1 MRIRPMAPLVQTFL
15 NPVFP
20 VFAIMLLGIILGK
33 RKIFEFRD
41 AQTINRFVFYAL
53 VPPVIFTLTYSAPLA
68 RLYDTV
74 IILYFFAE
82 TTIFVT
88 TAAIVRFA
96 FKRSTLE
103 SMLLGMASCFVNHV
117 FFILPIVTLLYGDRG
132 VLPLSAIISIDTVIF
147 FCGMVM
153 ALEVVAHR
161 GDSIF
166 KVLTSFLRNP
176 LLLAMALGL
185 IANFAG
191 LRLHGGI
198 TTFLSFAGS
207 AAAPAALF
215 SLGIIIANVRVGRVD
230 GAVLTVTAM
239 KTIVHPLLIW
249 LILSSVN
256 GLDSDWSRT
265 AVVTAAGPCG
275 AMPFVLALQYKIKA
289 DSIGVAII
297 YSTVASLF
305 TISVLA

>member
-1 MRIRPMAPLVQTFL
+1 MAPLIQTFL

-20 VFAIMLLGIILGK
+20 VFAIMLLGIVLGK

-53 VPPVIFTLTYSAPLA
+53 VPPVIFSLTYAAPLA
-68 RLYDTV
+68 RLLDSA

-82 TTIFVT
+82 TTIFLTT
-88 TAAIVRFA
+88 TAVVRFG
-96 FKRSTLE
+96 FRRSRLE

-161 GDSIF
+161 GDSIV
-166 KVLTSFLRNP
+166 KVAASFLRNP
-176 LLLAMALGL
+176 LLVAMALGL
-185 IANFAG
+185 SANFAG
-191 LRLHGGI
+191 VQLHAGI

-215 SLGIIIANVRVGRVD
+215 SLGIIVAEVKFDRLD
-230 GAVLTVTAM
+230 GAVLVVTVM
-239 KTIVHPLLIW
+239 KTVVHPLFVW
-249 LILSSVN
+249 LLLSSLSGIDDN
-256 GLDSDWSRT
+256 WGRT
-265 AVVTAAGPCG
+265 ALVTAAGPCG
-275 AMPFVLALQYKIKA
+275 AMPFVLALQYRIKA
-289 DSIGVAII
+289 DSIGLAII
-297 YSTVASLF
+297 LSTVASLF

>member
-1 MRIRPMAPLVQTFL
+1 MQLIVQTFL

-33 RKIFEFRD
+33 RKVFDFRD

-53 VPPVIFTLTYSAPLA
+53 VPPVIFSLIVSAPLGQIN
-68 RLYDTV
+68 YTV
-74 IILYFFAE
+74 ITLWAISE
-82 TTIFVT
+82 VTIFSI
-88 TAAIVRFA
+88 TAYTVRA
-96 FKRSTLE
+96 WLKRSKLE
-103 SMLLGMASCFVNHV
+103 SMLLGMAACFVNHV
-117 FFILPIVTLLYGDRG
+117 FFILPIVTVLYGERG

-161 GDSIF
+161 GDSYL
-166 KVLTSFLRNP
+166 KVAASFLRNP
-176 LLLAMALGL
+176 VLVAMALGL
-185 IANFAG
+185 IVNLMG
-191 LRLHGGI
+191 LKLHDGVK
-198 TTFLSFAGS
+198 TFLSFSGS

-215 SLGIIIANVRVGRVD
+215 SLGVIMADVKISRID
-230 GAVLTVTAM
+230 GAALAVTTM
-239 KTIVHPLLIW
+239 KTIIHPLFIW
-249 LILSSVN
+249 FVLSSTN
-256 GLDSDWSRT
+256 GLDSNWTQT
-265 AVVTAAGPCG
+265 ALVTAAGPCG

-289 DSIGVAII
+289 ESIGTAII